1 MNPVERKAYN
11 AAYYVANKQKYQEY
25 YETRKSK
32 LSGKKRRKEYEQR
45 YYQDNKSTI
54 LPKQK
59 LYRCYG
65 STLITSDTTL
75 YK

>member
-45 YYQDNKSTI
+45 YYQDNKAKI
-54 LPKQK
+54 
-59 LYRCYG
+59 
-65 STLITSDTTL
+65 I
-75 YK
+75 